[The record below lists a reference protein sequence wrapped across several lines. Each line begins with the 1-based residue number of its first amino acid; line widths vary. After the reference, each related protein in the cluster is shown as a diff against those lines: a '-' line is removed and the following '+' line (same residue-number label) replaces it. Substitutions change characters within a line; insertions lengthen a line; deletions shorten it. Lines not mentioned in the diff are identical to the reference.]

1 MTATALVDAVRA
13 GDQRAAA
20 RLITMLESGRAGA
33 QDALRALL
41 PFTGRAHIVG
51 VTGPPG
57 TGKSTLTDALTKRL
71 RREDKRVGIVA
82 VDPSSPFTG
91 GAILGDRIRLMGHSE
106 DPGVFIRSMAS
117 RGSVGGLSTATGD
130 AVRVLDALGCDVVII
145 ETVGAGQSE
154 VDVVKAADTVVVVA
168 VPGLGDSIQ
177 AIKAGLMEIA
187 DVFAVNKSDR
197 PEADRTANEIK
208 AMLRLVPRQD
218 PWEPPI
224 VTTIA
229 TDGTGVDELLG
240 AVRRHLAHL
249 ATGGRLARQRVER
262 RRAEIL
268 LALEARIRE
277 EALRL
282 AESSG
287 IFQDVVRRAA
297 AAELSPRDAAEEIL
311 RAGVRR

>member
-1 MTATALVDAVRA
+1 MTRPPIVEAILA
-13 GDQRAAA
+13 GDHQAAA
-20 RLITMLESGRAGA
+20 RLITLLESGRPGA
-33 QDALRALL
+33 QEALRVLL
-41 PFTGRAHIVG
+41 PSTGRAHVLG

-57 TGKSTLTDALTKRL
+57 TGKSTLTDALTRRL
-71 RREDKRVGIVA
+71 RAEGRRVGIVA
-82 VDPSSPFTG
+82 IDPSSPFSG

-154 VDVVKAADTVVVVA
+154 VDIVKAADTVVVVA

-187 DVFAVNKSDR
+187 DVFAVNKADR
-197 PEADRTANEIK
+197 PEAGRTANEIQ
-208 AMLRLVPRQD
+208 AMLRLVPRED
-218 PWEPPI
+218 PWEPP
-224 VTTIA
+224 VVKTVA
-229 TDGTGVDELLG
+229 TDGTGVGDLLAAILDHVG
-240 AVRRHLAHL
+240 HLA
-249 ATGGRLARQRVER
+249 GKGRLARRRLAR

-268 LALEARIRE
+268 LALEAKVRE

-282 AESSG
+282 AEASG
-287 IFQDVVRRAA
+287 LLEEVVRRAA
-297 AAELSPRDAAEEIL
+297 AAELSPRDAAEAIL
-311 RAGVRR
+311 RAGVAR